1 MSLVGDE
8 GEGMEVVVVVEGE
21 EETAAA
27 AAAAAAAVEAVIEE
41 VEEEGVVGRRSDF
54 FLRKVYRVFDGFSF
68 LVNTR
73 EHIRTRER
81 MN

>member
-1 MSLVGDE
+1 MSLVGGE

-21 EETAAA
+21 EET

-73 EHIRTRER
+73 EHIGTRER